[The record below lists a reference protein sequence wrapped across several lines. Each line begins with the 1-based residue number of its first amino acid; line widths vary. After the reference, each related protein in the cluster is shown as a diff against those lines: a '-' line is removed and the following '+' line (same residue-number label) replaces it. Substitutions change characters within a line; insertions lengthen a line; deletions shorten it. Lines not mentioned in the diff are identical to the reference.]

1 MLKLRDIPIPSAG
14 EWRDARV
21 LTRQARSVRRRRPSP
36 STLLLQPGIAPFL
49 PPNAYPRRAYN
60 SRTADAL
67 FLRSQ
72 RTHTG
77 VTPPMIQFPALAASV
92 TLSASLA
99 APALAQVPL
108 RATLTPGQEIR
119 CSVVIDQH
127 YTNTY
132 VPPSR
137 EPSERFTLQTVTAV
151 LKARDDKTLD
161 LSYETYRF
169 KFTPSTGDVIDL
181 DVAGPV
187 PPATDTTKT
196 NLYTPLKTITATK
209 FVLTLKPDG
218 SIDTVTGGEELLKN
232 GSIRLMRRLVEADGI
247 KTIFSSVLAL
257 RTDKP
262 DAAVGD
268 KWSIQWVTLAD
279 RGRELLT
286 EDRTLD
292 KVADNTAII
301 KGIVRHTGKPANVGV
316 GAIYLRDALAN
327 STFSW
332 DTAARALKAAKVE
345 DNITLVMMNPD
356 QSKNEM
362 TTFTTTTLNVLPS
375 KAAPAPAAP
384 AATPAPAAPA
394 KH

>member
-1 MLKLRDIPIPSAG
+1 MF
-14 EWRDARV
+14 
-21 LTRQARSVRRRRPSP
+21 SP
-36 STLLLQPGIAPFL
+36 LAACSP
-49 PPNAYPRRAYN
+49 
-60 SRTADAL
+60 
-67 FLRSQ
+67 
-72 RTHTG
+72 
-77 VTPPMIQFPALAASV
+77 VALAAPIALV
-92 TLSASLA
+92 ASLA
-99 APALAQVPL
+99 APVLAQVPM

-127 YTNTY
+127 YINTY

-151 LKARDDKTLD
+151 LKAKDDKTLE
-161 LSYETYRF
+161 LNYETYRF

-196 NLYTPLKTITATK
+196 NLHTALKTITATK
-209 FVLTLKPDG
+209 FTLTLKPDG

-232 GSIRLMRRLVEADGI
+232 GSIRLMRRFVEADGI
-247 KTIFSSVLAL
+247 KTIFSPVLAL

-292 KVADNTAII
+292 KLADNTATI

-327 STFSW
+327 ATYTW
-332 DTAARALKAAKVE
+332 DASARALRSAKVE

-362 TTFTTTTLNVLPS
+362 TTFTTTTVTVNPS
-375 KAAPAPAAP
+375 KPAAAPTPAAAP
-384 AATPAPAAPA
+384 VPATPAKP
-394 KH
+394 